1 MSSAKILLCG
11 EAWGEHE
18 DKLKCGFV
26 GPSGAQLLKMLA
38 DAKVIDLNSADRA
51 CINRFFEQQDPTW
64 IDKIWR
70 AHRHEIARA
79 NVFNLRPDGNDIE
92 LLCGVRA
99 DGISGYPALTG
110 SKYIRAEFEP
120 HLEALRD
127 EILAVNPNLVICL
140 GNTPLWALAGRTG
153 IKKWRGTTFESTH
166 TVAGYKL
173 LSTYHP
179 AAVLRGWELR
189 PIVVADLMKAGF
201 QATFPE
207 IRRPH
212 REIWIEPSADDIAR
226 FIEEVVNRR
235 RSEPLSTDIET
246 SGSRITCIGLGYSDV
261 AIVIPFDDERA
272 ANGNYWPTLEAERT
286 CWGLI
291 RGVLSDPSIPKLF
304 QNGLYDIA
312 FLFRSV
318 GIRVMGATEDTM
330 LLHHA
335 LQPEL
340 EKGLGFLGS
349 VYADDIAWKHG
360 GAGRR
365 KKTTIKRDA

>member
-1 MSSAKILLCG
+1 MPSPILLLG

-18 DKLKCGFV
+18 AKLGQAFV
-26 GPSGAQLLKMLA
+26 GPSGAQLLRMLH
-38 DAKVIDLNSADRA
+38 DAKLIDLTKEDRL
-51 CINRFFEQQDPTW
+51 CINKFYEAQDGTW
-64 IDKIWR
+64 INKVWH
-70 AHRHEIARA
+70 AHRHEVARS
-79 NVFNLRPDGNDIE
+79 NVFNLRPDNNDIE
-92 LLCGVRA
+92 LLAGPRA
-99 DGISGYPALTG
+99 DSIHSFPALTG

-120 HLEALRD
+120 HLDRLQH
-127 EILAVNPNLVICL
+127 EILELNPNLIVCL
-140 GNTPLWALAGRTG
+140 GNTPLWALGGRTG

-166 TVAGYKL
+166 TVGAYKL
-173 LSTYHP
+173 LPTYHP
-179 AAVLRGWELR
+179 SAVLRGWELR
-189 PIVVADLMKAGF
+189 PIVVADLMKASF

-212 REIWIEPSADDIAR
+212 REIWIEPALADIKN
-226 FIEEVVNRR
+226 FIQLIHSRR
-235 RSEPLSTDIET
+235 HQPLSTDIET
-246 SGSRITCIGLGYSDV
+246 SGSRVTCIGLGYSDI
-261 AIVIPFDDERA
+261 AIVVPFDDDRA
-272 ANGNYWPTLEAERT
+272 KDGNYWPSLEDERI
-286 CWGLI
+286 CWGTL
-291 RGVLSDPSIPKLF
+291 RTLLEDPTVPKLF

-312 FLFRSV
+312 FLYRSV
-318 GIRVMGATEDTM
+318 GIRVMGAAEDTM